1 MVLSAALLLIVV
13 DVSIDGTLMAG
24 FILALITFL
33 SVVLFIC
40 YDRFVFNSMVSG
52 AGRGPGVGIG
62 LGVEVGVAVGVGVD
76 VGVDIGV
83 GVTLGVAVGVAVDV
97 AVGLG
102 LGVGVAPGIISD
114 KSRC

>member
-62 LGVEVGVAVGVGVD
+62 LGVEVGVAVGVGV
-76 VGVDIGV
+76 
-83 GVTLGVAVGVAVDV
+83 TLRVAVGVAVDV

-114 KSRC
+114 KSPC

>member
-62 LGVEVGVAVGVGVD
+62 LGVAVGVGVD

-102 LGVGVAPGIISD
+102 LGVAAE
-114 KSRC
+114 